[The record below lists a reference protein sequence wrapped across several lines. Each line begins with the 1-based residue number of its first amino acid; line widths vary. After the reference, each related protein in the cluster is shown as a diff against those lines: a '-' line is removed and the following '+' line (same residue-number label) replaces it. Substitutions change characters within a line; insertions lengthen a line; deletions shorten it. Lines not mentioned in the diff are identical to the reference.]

1 MDVPN
6 RSGFFMPLYALLLE
20 CKAFS
25 TERLREIRH
34 PCWRMVCLLLPILL
48 MTGCND
54 NIDGY
59 LAVKGIAR
67 NGFLIDD
74 QAIGDLSGQQVRLW
88 GYVDHGNLYGDSS
101 ARKILG
107 EWWAGEGPDA
117 GSWRFNLKADA
128 DDAVGHS
135 FAVHVPNGEGR
146 DALLKVF
153 VEDAR
158 EQIPTRVF
166 LKGKLLTFDAP
177 TQFSGLTGLY
187 LEVSSPEDVQVDTPG
202 E

>member
-1 MDVPN
+1 ML
-6 RSGFFMPLYALLLE
+6 F
-20 CKAFS
+20 
-25 TERLREIRH
+25 
-34 PCWRMVCLLLPILL
+34 LLLPILL

-59 LAVKGIAR
+59 LPVKEIAR
-67 NGFLIDD
+67 SGFLIDD

-101 ARKILG
+101 AREILG
-107 EWWAGEGPDA
+107 EWWSGQGPDA
-117 GSWRFNLKADA
+117 GTWRFNLKAHA
-128 DDAVGHS
+128 DDATGHS

-146 DALLKVF
+146 DELLKVF

-158 EQIPTRVF
+158 EQRPTRVF
-166 LKGKLLTFDAP
+166 LEGKLLTFDAP
-177 TQFSGLTGLY
+177 AQFSGLTGLY
-187 LEVSSPEDVQVDTPG
+187 LEVSSSQDIQLVPAG